1 MIENLRGDKK
11 MAKAIKKSTRKSKV
25 ESGFSVP
32 SLLSLA
38 FLLGL
43 LCILPWVSMQDG
55 STSFRALQ
63 VSLALLL
70 ALAGG
75 ICLGIQI
82 ASSKK

>member
-1 MIENLRGDKK
+1 
-11 MAKAIKKSTRKSKV
+11 MAKTTKKTAKKV
-25 ESGFSVP
+25 SVHSSLSVP

-43 LCILPWVSMQDG
+43 LCILPWVSSQDG
-55 STSFRALQ
+55 SNSFRALQ

-75 ICLGIQI
+75 VCLGLQI
-82 ASSKK
+82 ASTKQR